1 MYSKILLS
9 WVSTVGEIFHVFS
22 CLPRLQI
29 RCEHLLS
36 LLVKSSLRW
45 WEAAL
50 LCNFTS
56 MTDCS
61 QMAGKAGL
69 WNSNIS
75 IEYIVWVIFLKTS
88 LRFRVHKSCNGR
100 WDLFAYHCLRASR
113 TMMRTGQWASVL
125 PTDLC
130 TCTCIY
136 PCEAF
141 QILEYSTFLVIFS
154 PPCCYVLLIA
164 FL

>member
-9 WVSTVGEIFHVFS
+9 WVSTVGEIIHVFS

-69 WNSNIS
+69 WNLNIS
-75 IEYIVWVIFLKTS
+75 IEYIVWVIFFKNIFEIQGAQVMQWQVRFVRLS
-88 LRFRVHKSCNGR
+88 LPTGFK
-100 WDLFAYHCLRASR
+100 
-113 TMMRTGQWASVL
+113 MMRTGQWASVL

-141 QILEYSTFLVIFS
+141 QILKYSTFLVIFS

>member
-1 MYSKILLS
+1 MYSKMLLS

-100 WDLFAYHCLRASR
+100 WDLFAYHCLRASKWW
-113 TMMRTGQWASVL
+113 GQVSEQAYYLRICVHVHVFIHVKHFRFLNIPPFWWSFLL
-125 PTDLC
+125 PVVMC
-130 TCTCIY
+130 
-136 PCEAF
+136 
-141 QILEYSTFLVIFS
+141 SS
-154 PPCCYVLLIA
+154 
-164 FL
+164 